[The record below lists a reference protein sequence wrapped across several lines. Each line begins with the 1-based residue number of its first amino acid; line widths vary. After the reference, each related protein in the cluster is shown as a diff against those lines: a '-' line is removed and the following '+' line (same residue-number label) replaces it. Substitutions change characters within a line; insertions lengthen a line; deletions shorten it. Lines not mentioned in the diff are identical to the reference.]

1 MFFLAVP
8 FFLAGGAG
16 LNAGFLGAS
25 ARYAAGEV
33 GPTLQATFDS
43 SEADHQGE
51 TCEHCGARSAAGSA
65 FCDNCG
71 EPLRSTCPS
80 CKHPN
85 ATAAK
90 YCAACGTPLG

>member
-1 MFFLAVP
+1 M
-8 FFLAGGAG
+8 
-16 LNAGFLGAS
+16 
-25 ARYAAGEV
+25 E
-33 GPTLQATFDS
+33 
-43 SEADHQGE
+43 
-51 TCEHCGARSAAGSA
+51 RSAAGSA